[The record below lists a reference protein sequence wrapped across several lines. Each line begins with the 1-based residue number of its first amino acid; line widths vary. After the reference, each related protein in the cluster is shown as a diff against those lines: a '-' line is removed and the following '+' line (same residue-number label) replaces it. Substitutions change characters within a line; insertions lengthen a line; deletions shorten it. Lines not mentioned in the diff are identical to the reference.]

1 MSFVVAVP
9 EFLAVAASDLADI
22 ASAVVAANTA
32 AAAPT
37 AGVLAAGADE
47 VSAAIAAVF
56 AEHATGYQ
64 TLSAQAAEFHRQFV
78 QLLDASAGHYALAE
92 AANASPLQLLEQQ
105 FLDVINAPTT
115 LLLGRALIGNGANGE
130 PGADGQPGGL
140 LIGNGG
146 AGGSGT
152 AAHPAG
158 GNGGAGGM
166 FGSGGAGG
174 TGRPAAPVATVE
186 PVDCSVTAEPA
197 GTEASLAVQAAP
209 AGPPGSFS
217 VPAVLVAPA
226 RQRHSAATA
235 GRAAPAAPAD

>member
-146 AGGSGT
+146 AGGTGRP
-152 AAHPAG
+152 AAPG
-158 GNGGAGGM
+158 GNGGAGGL
-166 FGSGGAGG
+166 FGNGGAGG
-174 TGRPAAPVATVE
+174 NGGVFGG
-186 PVDCSVTAEPA
+186 A
-197 GTEASLAVQAAP
+197 GG
-209 AGPPGSFS
+209 AGGQLFGGSGSPG
-217 VPAVLVAPA
+217 
-226 RQRHSAATA
+226 
-235 GRAAPAAPAD
+235 

>member
-146 AGGSGT
+146 AGGTGRP
-152 AAHPAG
+152 AAPG
-158 GNGGAGGM
+158 GNGGAGGL
-166 FGSGGAGG
+166 FGNGGAGG
-174 TGRPAAPVATVE
+174 NGGVFGGAGGAGGSAGLFFGTGGVGG
-186 PVDCSVTAEPA
+186 A
-197 GTEASLAVQAAP
+197 GA
-209 AGPPGSFS
+209 
-217 VPAVLVAPA
+217 
-226 RQRHSAATA
+226 AATL
-235 GRAAPAAPAD
+235 GG

>member
-78 QLLDASAGHYALAE
+78 QLLDASAGITP
-92 AANASPLQLLEQQ
+92 SP
-105 FLDVINAPTT
+105 
-115 LLLGRALIGNGANGE
+115 
-130 PGADGQPGGL
+130 
-140 LIGNGG
+140 
-146 AGGSGT
+146 
-152 AAHPAG
+152 
-158 GNGGAGGM
+158 
-166 FGSGGAGG
+166 
-174 TGRPAAPVATVE
+174 RPLMPRR
-186 PVDCSVTAEPA
+186 CSCW
-197 GTEASLAVQAAP
+197 SS
-209 AGPPGSFS
+209 SFS
-217 VPAVLVAPA
+217 TSSMRPPRCCWVA
-226 RQRHSAATA
+226 R
-235 GRAAPAAPAD
+235 

>member
-174 TGRPAAPVATVE
+174 TGRPAAPGGNGG
-186 PVDCSVTAEPA
+186 A
-197 GTEASLAVQAAP
+197 GGLFGNGG
-209 AGPPGSFS
+209 AGGNGGVFGGAGGAGGSAGLFFGTGG
-217 VPAVLVAPA
+217 VGGAGA
-226 RQRHSAATA
+226 AATL
-235 GRAAPAAPAD
+235 G